1 MEKQRKTRQPG
12 VPVDQ
17 ERVAPAERNRR
28 QWMVISYDSPNDK
41 RRTKMLKAL
50 EGFGKRVQY
59 SVFECEV
66 RPSDVP
72 RLHERLEKL
81 LQQDEDDIRLYPL
94 CENCL
99 RKVRMLGKAKAHTA
113 EAYVVV

>member
-1 MEKQRKTRQPG
+1 MAEQTTFKGQKPTSAEEQVG
-12 VPVDQ
+12 
-17 ERVAPAERNRR
+17 PAVRNRR

-66 RPSDVP
+66 RPGDLP
-72 RLHERLEKL
+72 HLYERLEKL
-81 LQQDEDDIRLYPL
+81 LQAEQDDVRLYPL

-99 RKVRMLGKAKAHTA
+99 RKVRMLGKAKAHA
-113 EAYVVV
+113 VEVYVVL